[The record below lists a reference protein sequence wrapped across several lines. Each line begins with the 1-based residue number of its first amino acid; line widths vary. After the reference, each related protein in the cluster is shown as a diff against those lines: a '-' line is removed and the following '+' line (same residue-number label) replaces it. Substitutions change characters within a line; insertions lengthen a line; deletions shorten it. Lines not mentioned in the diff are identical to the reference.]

1 MRILIL
7 SCLLALSSA
16 GHALAATPG
25 DLQPPVK
32 DANVHAER
40 IKDAKQYLADIDQ
53 ALAMAASG
61 DYGRLQRG
69 WQKRVEAARDRIA
82 DLLEGHTSALELPPG
97 ERSAIYAAQNE
108 INSILNSEDKGRMVC
123 RKVFQT
129 GSRLTKATEC
139 LTVAERE
146 VRAQAVRQNVDKI
159 QRTECIAGEG
169 QPCGG

>member
-7 SCLLALSSA
+7 SCLLVLSSA
-16 GHALAATPG
+16 GHTLAATP
-25 DLQPPVK
+25 DLQPPAK
-32 DANVHAER
+32 DANANADR

-69 WQKRVEAARDRIA
+69 WQERAQAARDRIA
-82 DLLEGHTSALELPPG
+82 DLLEGHTSARELPPG
-97 ERSAIYAAQNE
+97 ERSEIYAAQNE
-108 INSILNSEDKGRMVC
+108 LNSILNHEDKGRLVC

-139 LTVAERE
+139 LTIAERE
-146 VRAQAVRQNVDKI
+146 MRAQAVRQNVDKI
-159 QRTECIAGEG
+159 QQENCIMGEG
-169 QPCGG
+169 QSCGN